1 MCRLLHTYPH
11 QLYWVE
17 SMIDTMEKQFIE
29 SIKPTQVD
37 PSARTYKVPTAEIDH
52 TNYLP
57 TKWGVDY
64 VQLSDEAD
72 ELEACLLK
80 GMNYLIEGDK
90 GLGKTQLVHNLCFK
104 HTLPI
109 VPINCSEGTKIGDL
123 IGRPQ
128 INEFGSYFQLGVL
141 PTAIEVANKSEH
153 KIAVL
158 YMDEFNAMRHEIQ
171 KATNSVTDDRR
182 SIVANGKTYRLNR
195 GVKLAVVATINPST
209 YAGVNTLTEDA
220 KSRFVGATWEY
231 PSSEDMERIINWN
244 GIPVDMVK
252 EPMLTLVQNIHNLR
266 INADVEYSLS
276 PRDVAQFTDCYR
288 MWTDSPLKK
297 PLERSLK
304 NAVISKF
311 GDTAQRELIK
321 KQISEIFGVTV

>member
-1 MCRLLHTYPH
+1 MT
-11 QLYWVE
+11 
-17 SMIDTMEKQFIE
+17 DTMEKQFIE
-29 SIKPTQVD
+29 SLKTTPDNQSV
-37 PSARTYKVPTAEIDH
+37 RTYKVPTAEIDYS
-52 TNYLP
+52 NYAP
-57 TKWGVDY
+57 TKWGVEY
-64 VQLSDEAD
+64 IQLSDEAD

-90 GLGKTQLVHNLCFK
+90 GLGKTQLVHNLCYK
-104 HTLPI
+104 HNLPI

-141 PTAIEVANKSEH
+141 PTAIEVANNSE
-153 KIAVL
+153 KKMAVL

-182 SIVANGKTYRLNR
+182 SIVANGKTYKLDE

-220 KSRFVGATWEY
+220 KSRFIGATWDY
-231 PSSEDMERIINWN
+231 PSNDDIERILDWSS
-244 GIPVDMVK
+244 IPVDTVK
-252 EPMLTLVQNIHNLR
+252 APMLTLVQNIHNLR
-266 INADVEYSLS
+266 INSDVEYSLS
-276 PRDVAQFTDCYR
+276 PRDIAQFTECYR
-288 MWTDSPLKK
+288 MWVDSQLNK

-304 NAVISKF
+304 NAVLSKF
-311 GDTAQRELIK
+311 GDTTQRELIK

>member
-1 MCRLLHTYPH
+1 
-11 QLYWVE
+11 
-17 SMIDTMEKQFIE
+17 MEKQFIE
-29 SIKPTQVD
+29 SLKTTPDNQSV
-37 PSARTYKVPTAEIDH
+37 RTYKVPTAEIDYS
-52 TNYLP
+52 NYAP
-57 TKWGVDY
+57 TKWGVEY
-64 VQLSDEAD
+64 IQLSDEAD

-90 GLGKTQLVHNLCFK
+90 GLGKTQLVHNLCYK
-104 HTLPI
+104 HNLPI

-141 PTAIEVANKSEH
+141 PTAIEVANNSE
-153 KIAVL
+153 KKMAVL

-182 SIVANGKTYRLNR
+182 SIVANGKTYKLDE

-220 KSRFVGATWEY
+220 KSRFIGATWDY
-231 PSSEDMERIINWN
+231 PSSDDIERILDWSS
-244 GIPVDMVK
+244 IPVDTVK
-252 EPMLTLVQNIHNLR
+252 APMLTLVQNIHNLR
-266 INADVEYSLS
+266 INSDVEYSLS
-276 PRDVAQFTDCYR
+276 PRDIAQFTECYR
-288 MWTDSPLKK
+288 MWVDSQLNK

-304 NAVISKF
+304 NAVLSKF
-311 GDTAQRELIK
+311 GDTTQRELVK

>member
-1 MCRLLHTYPH
+1 MN
-11 QLYWVE
+11 
-17 SMIDTMEKQFIE
+17 DTMEKQFIE
-29 SIKPTQVD
+29 SLKTTQAN
-37 PSARTYKVPTAEIDH
+37 PISRTYKVPTAEIDY
-52 TNYLP
+52 TNYNP
-57 TKWGVDY
+57 SKWGVEY

-104 HTLPI
+104 HQLPI

-141 PTAIEVANKSEH
+141 PTAIEVANKSDK

-171 KATNSVTDDRR
+171 KATNSVTDNRR
-182 SIVANGKTYRLNR
+182 SIVANGKTYKLND
-195 GVKLAVVATINPST
+195 GVKLAVIATINPST

-220 KSRFVGATWEY
+220 KSRFIGATWEY
-231 PSSEDMERIINWN
+231 PSSEDMVRIIDWSD
-244 GIPVDMVK
+244 IPFLTVQ

-266 INADVEYSLS
+266 INSDIEYSLS

-288 MWTDSPLKK
+288 MWADSQLPK
-297 PLERSLK
+297 PLQRSLK
-304 NAVISKF
+304 NAVLSKF
-311 GDTAQRELIK
+311 SDTTQRELIK
-321 KQISEIFGVTV
+321 KQISEIFGVKI

>member
-1 MCRLLHTYPH
+1 
-11 QLYWVE
+11 VE
-17 SMIDTMEKQFIE
+17 
-29 SIKPTQVD
+29 
-37 PSARTYKVPTAEIDH
+37 
-52 TNYLP
+52 
-57 TKWGVDY
+57 Y

-104 HTLPI
+104 HQLSL

-141 PTAIEVANKSEH
+141 PTAIEVANKSE
-153 KIAVL
+153 KKMAVL

-182 SIVANGKTYRLNR
+182 SIVANGMTYQLNE
-195 GVKLAVVATINPST
+195 GVRLAVVATINPST

-220 KSRFVGATWEY
+220 KSRFIGATWEY

-244 GIPVDMVK
+244 GIPVDTVK
-252 EPMLTLVQNIHNLR
+252 APMLTLVQNIHNLR

-288 MWTDSPLKK
+288 MWDDSHLNK

-304 NAVISKF
+304 NAVVSKF

>member
-1 MCRLLHTYPH
+1 
-11 QLYWVE
+11 
-17 SMIDTMEKQFIE
+17 MEKQFIE
-29 SIKPTQVD
+29 SLKTTPDNQSV
-37 PSARTYKVPTAEIDH
+37 RTYKVPTAEIDYS
-52 TNYLP
+52 NYAP
-57 TKWGVDY
+57 TKWGVEY
-64 VQLSDEAD
+64 IQLSDEAD
-72 ELEACLLK
+72 ELETCLLK

-90 GLGKTQLVHNLCFK
+90 GLGKTQLVHNLCYK
-104 HTLPI
+104 HNLPI

-141 PTAIEVANKSEH
+141 PTAIEVANNSE
-153 KIAVL
+153 KKMAVL

-182 SIVANGKTYRLNR
+182 SIVANGKTYKLDE

-220 KSRFVGATWEY
+220 KSRFIGATWDY
-231 PSSEDMERIINWN
+231 PSNDDIERILDWSS
-244 GIPVDMVK
+244 IPVDTVK
-252 EPMLTLVQNIHNLR
+252 APMLTLVQNIHNLR
-266 INADVEYSLS
+266 INSDVEYSLS
-276 PRDVAQFTDCYR
+276 PRDIAQFTECYR
-288 MWTDSPLKK
+288 MWVDSQLNK

-304 NAVISKF
+304 NAVLSKF
-311 GDTAQRELIK
+311 GDTTQRELIK

>member
-1 MCRLLHTYPH
+1 M
-11 QLYWVE
+11 E
-17 SMIDTMEKQFIE
+17 NDTMEKQFIE
-29 SIKPTQVD
+29 SIKPTQD
-37 PSARTYKVPTAEIDH
+37 KPLSRTYKVPTAEIDYKS
-52 TNYLP
+52 YLP
-57 TKWGVDY
+57 VKWGVEY
-64 VQLSDEAD
+64 IQLSDEAD

-90 GLGKTQLVHNLCFK
+90 GIGKTQLVHNLCLK
-104 HTLPI
+104 HSLPI
-109 VPINCSEGTKIGDL
+109 IPINCSEGTKIGDL

-141 PTAIEVANKSEH
+141 PTAIEVANKSDK

-171 KATNSVTDDRR
+171 KATNSVTDDRK
-182 SIVANGKTYRLNR
+182 SIVANGKTYKLDE
-195 GVKLAVVATINPST
+195 GVKLSVIATINPST

-220 KSRFVGATWEY
+220 KSRFIGATWEY
-231 PSSEDMERIINWN
+231 PSSEDIERILDWSS
-244 GIPVDMVK
+244 IPVQEVK

-276 PRDVAQFTDCYR
+276 PRDVAQFTNCYR
-288 MWTDSPLKK
+288 MWSDSALDK

-304 NAVISKF
+304 NAVVSKF
-311 GDTAQRELIK
+311 GDTTQRELIK
-321 KQISEIFGVTV
+321 KQITEIFGVSV